1 MTRFDAAEAGTRRA
15 LFAEA
20 IRAHRERASAF
31 CTFEAEPGT
40 DADADADGDPEPAP
54 WVQFADATVN
64 FDCTD
69 AEVTAAKALVDEF
82 PPFRIDR
89 LESPDG
95 AEGTNVR
102 VTARA
107 DAALLA
113 RFVDRVFREV
123 YGRDEDYRAWVTA
136 V

>member
-1 MTRFDAAEAGTRRA
+1 MTRFDAAEAGERQA

-31 CTFEAEPGT
+31 CTFEAEAETTEEG
-40 DADADADGDPEPAP
+40 DGDGEPAPPP

-69 AEVTAAKALVDEF
+69 AELAAAKSLVDEF
-82 PPFRIDR
+82 PSFRIDR
-89 LESPDG
+89 LESPEG

-107 DAALLA
+107 DAALLS
-113 RFVDRVFREV
+113 RFVDRVFRDV
-123 YGRDEDYRAWVTA
+123 YEREEGYRAWVTA

>member
-1 MTRFDAAEAGTRRA
+1 MTRFDASEAGARQA

-20 IRAHRERASAF
+20 VRAHRERASAF
-31 CTFEAEPGT
+31 CTFEADGGT
-40 DADADADGDPEPAP
+40 DEDGEPTPAP

-69 AEVTAAKALVDEF
+69 AELPAAKALVDEF

-89 LESPDG
+89 LESPES

-123 YGRDEDYRAWVTA
+123 YGRDEGYRAWVAA